1 MLMNKTSI
9 NQKVKDMKPEVGF
22 ICYSIAIQNK
32 TKQKKKQKNNKPWF
46 YHFILLSQRYF
57 LV

>member
-22 ICYSIAIQNK
+22 ICYSIAIQKKN
-32 TKQKKKQKNNKPWF
+32 KKQKNNKP
-46 YHFILLSQRYF
+46 
-57 LV
+57 

>member
-22 ICYSIAIQNK
+22 ICYSIAIQK
-32 TKQKKKQKNNKPWF
+32 TNPD
-46 YHFILLSQRYF
+46 FIVLFYF
-57 LV
+57 LKGTS

>member
-1 MLMNKTSI
+1 MNKTSI